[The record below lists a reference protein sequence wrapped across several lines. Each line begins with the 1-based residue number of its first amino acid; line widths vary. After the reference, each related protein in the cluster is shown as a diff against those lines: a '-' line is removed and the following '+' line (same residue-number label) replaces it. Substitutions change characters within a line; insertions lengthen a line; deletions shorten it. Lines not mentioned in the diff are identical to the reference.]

1 MSANPKALPDV
12 VAMPPGY
19 RRFAPGTQ
27 PEYFVDDYA
36 STRQRAPSQ
45 PLVRVPQT
53 LSETTGPRFGKESL
67 DLAATDMTRFDGG
80 LAVGERIVVGGQV
93 TDEDGK
99 PVRDALIEIWQCN
112 AAGRYVHSND
122 QHDAPLDPHFSGLG
136 AAVTDGDGRYRF
148 LTIKP
153 GAYPWRNHHNA
164 WRPAH
169 IHLSLFGNAYAQ
181 RLVTQM
187 YFPGDPLMAFDPIF
201 QSTADAIARA
211 RLVSTFDWDATSPE
225 YALGYRFD
233 IVLRGREQTPFED
246 GHA

>member
-1 MSANPKALPDV
+1 VSADPKAIPEL
-12 VAMPPGY
+12 VAMPPVY
-19 RRFAPGTQ
+19 RRFGPGTQ
-27 PEYFVDDYA
+27 PEYLVPDYA
-36 STRQRAPSQ
+36 STRGRAPKQ

-53 LSETTGPRFGKESL
+53 LSEMTGPRFGRESL
-67 DLAATDMTRFDGG
+67 DESVVDMTKFDGG
-80 LAVGERIVVGGQV
+80 LALGERIVVGGQV
-93 TDEDGK
+93 TDEDGR
-99 PVRDALIEIWQCN
+99 PVRDALIEVWQCN
-112 AAGRYVHSND
+112 ASGRYVHAND

-187 YFPGDPLMAFDPIF
+187 YFPGDPLLAFDPIF
-201 QSTADAIARA
+201 KSTADEGARE
-211 RLVSTFDWDATSPE
+211 RLVSAFDWEATSPE

-233 IVLRGREQTPFED
+233 IVLRGRERTPFED
-246 GHA
+246 DHA